1 MNKTLLSFLLAT
13 TFCWG
18 AESQEATS
26 TAPENEPPYFQEADG
41 KSEEAA
47 DEEVKIS
54 GVAKNLQEALI
65 GAYDNNPTLLSL
77 RREIL
82 ARNEKAAQ
90 AYSAFMPR
98 VDLNGSIALSESHTS
113 GSSKDASSSNSQPS
127 DANQRKG
134 GIRITQ
140 NLFKG
145 GADVAA
151 LRSADSETKA
161 SWAKMKTEEQK
172 ILLAVIDAYLEII
185 KRKSETELYEAN
197 RLAVQTNLD
206 AAESKLKIGEETKTQ
221 VAIAEAKLA
230 EADARLQIAKAAHTQ
245 AVAKFFTLTG
255 LKPADNIERPS
266 VATEIPADLKQ
277 IVEEA
282 KASNPEVIQAS
293 LEYTAAKHNK
303 ETLNEAYVPTIDL
316 EASSTRS
323 EGRSRTLRDGE
334 ALAQG
339 NNFSTDNQIALSV
352 KYNLFDGG
360 RTSSK
365 KRELHQVSASKRV
378 AIEAARMR
386 AYQEAIQAYES
397 YMAGLRNVK
406 NYAQQVES
414 GKVSLEGT
422 QQEMSV
428 GTKILQDVLQRQTEL
443 LEAQAK
449 LVEAEK
455 SVLLEGFKILAAMG
469 RLDEKLLKLPVKS
482 FDVKREF
489 GFLVPEN

>member
-18 AESQEATS
+18 SESQKVAS
-26 TAPENEPPYFQEADG
+26 PAPENEPPYFQEADD
-41 KSEEAA
+41 KTEDTA

-113 GSSKDASSSNSQPS
+113 GSSKDGGVNSKPG

-185 KRKSETELYEAN
+185 KRKSETELYESN

-230 EADARLQIAKAAHTQ
+230 EADARLQIAKAAHAQ

-386 AYQEAIQAYES
+386 AYQDAIQAYES

-469 RLDEKLLKLPVKS
+469 RLDEKLLRLPVKS
-482 FDVKREF
+482 FDAKREF
-489 GFLVPEN
+489 GFLVPEH